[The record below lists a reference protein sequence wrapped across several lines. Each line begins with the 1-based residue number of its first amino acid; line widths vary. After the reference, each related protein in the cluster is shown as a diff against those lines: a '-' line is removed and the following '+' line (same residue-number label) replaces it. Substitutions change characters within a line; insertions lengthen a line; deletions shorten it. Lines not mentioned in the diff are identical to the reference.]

1 MVWVIVIL
9 ILAALYALFRLVVI
23 IRRARAGKQEDW
35 DARMVRDLRAS
46 GANAF
51 TPYEVDFFFTLP
63 NEAACASMRQRL
75 ESEGFATE
83 ARGVDSADAP
93 DGDSF
98 SLHASKR
105 LRISAS
111 DMHDYSQRFE
121 ALATELGG
129 HYDGW
134 TTDPS
139 RV

>member
-1 MVWVIVIL
+1 MNWIIVL
-9 ILAALYALFRLVVI
+9 LALAALLALVRVALIV
-23 IRRARAGKQEDW
+23 RRARTNKQDDW
-35 DARMVRDLRAS
+35 DERMVRDLRAS

-63 NEAACASMRQRL
+63 NEQACASMRQRL
-75 ESEGFATE
+75 ESEGFATDSH
-83 ARGVDSADAP
+83 GVDADAP
-93 DGDSF
+93 DGDGF

-105 LRISAS
+105 LRLNAT
-111 DMHDYSQRFE
+111 DMRDYSQRFNQ
-121 ALATELGG
+121 LAVELGG

>member
-1 MVWVIVIL
+1 MDWVYVL
-9 ILAALYALFRLVVI
+9 LLVAAAVAALRVAVI
-23 IRRARAGKQEDW
+23 WRRARTSKEEDW

-63 NEAACASMRQRL
+63 NEQACSSMRKTL
-75 ESEGFATE
+75 ELEGFATD
-83 ARGVDSADAP
+83 ARVQTDLP
-93 DGDSF
+93 DGDGF

-105 LRISAS
+105 LCVTA
-111 DMHDYSQRFE
+111 DGMHEYSQRFHE
-121 ALATELGG
+121 LAGQLGG

-134 TTDPS
+134 TTDPK

>member
-1 MVWVIVIL
+1 MNWIYAL
-9 ILAALYALFRLVVI
+9 LLAAAAYLLFRVAMI
-23 IRRARAGKQEDW
+23 IRRVRAARQDDW

-63 NEAACASMRQRL
+63 NEQACTSVRQRL
-75 ESEGFATE
+75 ESEGFSTE
-83 ARGVDSADAP
+83 ARGVDNAEAP
-93 DGDSF
+93 DNDSY

-111 DMHDYSQRFE
+111 DMHEYSQRFE
-121 ALATELGG
+121 ALATQFGG

-139 RV
+139 RP

>member
-1 MVWVIVIL
+1 MQWIIVL
-9 ILAALYALFRLVVI
+9 LVAAAVLALVRVVMTV
-23 IRRARAGKQEDW
+23 RRARSSKEDDW
-35 DARMVRDLRAS
+35 DARMVRDLRAG

-63 NEAACASMRQRL
+63 DEPACRSMRTRL
-75 ESEGFATE
+75 ESEGFTTDTRNVAE
-83 ARGVDSADAP
+83 SPEGQ
-93 DGDSF
+93 GF

-111 DMHDYSQRFE
+111 DMQDYSQRFQQ
-121 ALATELGG
+121 LATELGG

>member
-1 MVWVIVIL
+1 MNWIYVVLVVAAAV
-9 ILAALYALFRLVVI
+9 AALRVAVI
-23 IRRARAGKQEDW
+23 FRRARSGEKENW

-63 NEAACASMRQRL
+63 NEQACSSVRKSL
-75 ESEGFATE
+75 ELEGFTTD
-83 ARGVDSADAP
+83 ARVQTDLP
-93 DGDSF
+93 DGEAF

-105 LRISAS
+105 LRVTA
-111 DMHDYSQRFE
+111 DGMHEYSERFHE
-121 ALATELGG
+121 LATQLGG